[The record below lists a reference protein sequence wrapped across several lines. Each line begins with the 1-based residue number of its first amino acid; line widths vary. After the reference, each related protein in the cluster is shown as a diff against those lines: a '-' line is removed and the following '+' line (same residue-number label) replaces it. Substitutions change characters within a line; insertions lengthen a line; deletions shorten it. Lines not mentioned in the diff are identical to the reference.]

1 MNGTLMTIAPNQ
13 VLNEEEK
20 EGMNSMKWLKV
31 GILLVL
37 ALGFLGT
44 PALVPE
50 VHAQAEWGG
59 WAQESASDAPEQSDG
74 RPVRAWLPYV
84 LMGVLVFVLIIIFAI
99 LLVVL
104 MISSKNR
111 NARQEEQLRQSEQ
124 ERNNLQDQM
133 MQVQRQLEDLRSN
146 PPEPLNEE
154 PVEDPLA
161 KRTMVYGRAK
171 LGMVLID
178 KSTGVT
184 YPLALHKA
192 NHAGHVTD
200 APQYK
205 LGRDKDCD
213 IVLPEDSISSH
224 HCDVYANYDGDVF
237 VFDHKSTNGTV
248 ILREDKEI
256 MVKGEEALLNQD
268 VLVLGDRRVGAAQL
282 RVIIEN
288 FS

>member
-1 MNGTLMTIAPNQ
+1 MNNDDTESGQIQ
-13 VLNEEEK
+13 K
-20 EGMNSMKWLKV
+20 RRKRMNAVKWLKF
-31 GILLVL
+31 GILLML
-37 ALGFLGT
+37 AIGFWGA
-44 PALVPE
+44 PELVPE
-50 VHAQAEWGG
+50 VQAQSGWEWPAEGG
-59 WAQESASDAPEQSDG
+59 SEPVEQSEG

-133 MQVQRQLEDLRSN
+133 MQVQRQLEDMRSN

-154 PVEDPLA
+154 PIQDPHA
-161 KRTMVYGRAK
+161 NKTIVYGRAK
-171 LGMVLID
+171 LGLVLID
-178 KSTGVT
+178 RTTGVT

-192 NHAGHVTD
+192 NPDGHVTD
-200 APQYK
+200 TPQYK

-237 VFDHKSTNGTV
+237 VFDHKSTNGTL
-248 ILREDKEI
+248 ILREEKEI
-256 MVKGEEALLNQD
+256 IVKGEEALQNQD
-268 VLVLGDRRVGAAQL
+268 ILVLGDRRVGAAQL
-282 RVIIEN
+282 RVIIET